1 MFLGIDL
8 GTSGVK
14 AILIDAQQSIIASGH
29 GALSVQ
35 RPHPNWS
42 EQSPED
48 WVNAAKQAIDTL
60 RKNAPD
66 AFGQLKAISFSGQMH
81 GATLLDKNGAVIRP
95 AILWND
101 TRAHLEAKQLDEH
114 PAFRDISGNIVFP
127 GFTAPKLMWLKTHE
141 PEAFARVAKVL
152 LPKDY
157 LRFWLSG
164 DYATDVSDASGTA
177 WLDVANRCWSNELL
191 EASGMTL
198 AQMPT
203 LVEGNHTSGV
213 LKKEIAQQWG
223 INHEVLI
230 GGGGG
235 DNAASAVGMG
245 VLEEGHAFV
254 SLGTSGV
261 LFAATSA
268 YQPNAASA
276 VHTFCHAI
284 ENTWHQMGVILSAA
298 DAINWYAKLV
308 DTPAAELTQA
318 LPAYITE
325 PSDVTFLPY
334 LSGERTPHNN
344 AMAKGMFF
352 GMSHNSDQKALT
364 QAVLEGVAFA
374 LKDNQLALEAAGTK
388 LQGVT
393 AIGGGAQSRAW
404 LSILANVLNVPV
416 SIPAAGDYGAAFG
429 AARLALL
436 TVNDSTPQTVCAPPP
451 VAEVIEPQSEVVARY
466 HSAHQRYQALY
477 QKTKDLL

>member
-14 AILIDAQQSIIASGH
+14 AILVDAHQSIIASGH
-29 GALSVQ
+29 SSLTVQ
-35 RPHPNWS
+35 RPQPNWS
-42 EQSPED
+42 EQAPQAWIE
-48 WVNAAKQAIDTL
+48 AAESAIDQIRTSAPEAFSTL
-60 RKNAPD
+60 E
-66 AFGQLKAISFSGQMH
+66 AISFSGQMH
-81 GATLLDKNGAVIRP
+81 GATLLDEQGDVIRP

-101 TRAHLEAKQLDEH
+101 TRAHLEAKQLDEN
-114 PAFRDISGNIVFP
+114 PIFREISGNIVFP

-141 PEAFARVAKVL
+141 PENFARVAKVL

-164 DYATDVSDASGTA
+164 DYATDVSDASGMA
-177 WLDVANRCWSNELL
+177 WLDVANRAWSAELL
-191 EASGMTL
+191 KASGMTE

-203 LVEGNHTSGV
+203 LVEGNHASGV
-213 LKKEIAQQWG
+213 LKTDIAERWG
-223 INHEVLI
+223 IKHEVLI

-235 DNAASAVGMG
+235 DNAASAIGMG
-245 VLEEGHAFV
+245 VLEEGQAFV

-298 DAINWYAKLV
+298 DAINWYSKLV
-308 DTPAAELTQA
+308 DTPAATLTKA
-318 LPAYITE
+318 LSETVTT

-352 GMSHNSDQKALT
+352 GMDHNSSQETLT

-374 LKDNQLALEAAGTK
+374 LKDNQLALAEAGTQ

-393 AIGGGAQSRAW
+393 AIGGGAQSKAW
-404 LSILANVLNVPV
+404 LSILANTLNVPV

-429 AARLALL
+429 AARLAMLA
-436 TVNDSTPQTVCAPPP
+436 TGVFSPSDVCSPPP
-451 VAEVIEPQSEVVARY
+451 IAEVIEPQPEAIEKY
-466 HSAHQRYQALY
+466 AKAHARYQALY
-477 QKTKDLL
+477 KATRELM